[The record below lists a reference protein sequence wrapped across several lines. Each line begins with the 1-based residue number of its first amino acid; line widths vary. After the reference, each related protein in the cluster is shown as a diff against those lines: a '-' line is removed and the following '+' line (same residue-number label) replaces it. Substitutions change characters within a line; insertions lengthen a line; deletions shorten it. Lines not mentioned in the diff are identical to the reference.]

1 MTDRRDGRVTDEPTV
16 GVVGVGAMG
25 GPIAERIADG
35 FETVAFDLDAERLEA
50 VAGVDAADGPLDL
63 ARRSD
68 LVFLSLPSS
77 EAVEAA
83 TLGGDGVLAGLSEG
97 DVLVDTGTTHPEM
110 SESVADACE
119 ERGVEFLDVPVS
131 GGPRNAKTGELA
143 AMAGGDADVLELI
156 EPVFESFC
164 ETVYH
169 VGECGTG
176 LAMKLANNYMLAVN
190 SAIVCEALVVARR
203 AGIDD
208 ETFLEIASDSSGDS
222 YALRRNVGRFVVPG
236 EYAHPDADLSILKK
250 DVTFAEELGRDL
262 DAPLPVGGATS
273 SIFRMATDRG
283 LEEYDFAALLA
294 LYDPDEDLDPDEGA
308 DPA

>member
-1 MTDRRDGRVTDEPTV
+1 MTDRRDGGVTNEPTV
-16 GVVGVGAMG
+16 GVVGVGTMG

-83 TLGGDGVLAGLSEG
+83 TLDGDGVLAGLSEG
-97 DVLVDTGTTHPEM
+97 DVLVDTGTTHPET
-110 SESVADACE
+110 SESIADACE

-131 GGPRNAKTGELA
+131 GGPRSAATGELA

-169 VGECGTG
+169 VGERGTG
-176 LAMKLANNYMLAVN
+176 IAMKLANNYMLAVN

-236 EYAHPDADLSILKK
+236 EYADPDADLSILQK
-250 DVTFAEELGRDL
+250 DVTLAEDLGRDL
-262 DAPLPVGGATS
+262 GAPLPVGGATS

-283 LEEYDFAALLA
+283 LDEYDFAALLA
-294 LYDPDEDLDPDEGA
+294 LYDPDEDV